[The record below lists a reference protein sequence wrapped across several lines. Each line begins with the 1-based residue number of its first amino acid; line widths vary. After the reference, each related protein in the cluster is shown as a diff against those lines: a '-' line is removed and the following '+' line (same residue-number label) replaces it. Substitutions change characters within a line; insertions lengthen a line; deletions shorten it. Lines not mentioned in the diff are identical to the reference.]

1 MLLLCVRHR
10 VSGDTICCR
19 SSLRLIPVFS
29 LSPFKHVLFSMCPLA
44 VLSHVRPRFT
54 YNTSFSYILGNYGH
68 ARSHGGRQPAAVK
81 PVLYVRIEYVYTCI
95 HISVHARM
103 RWGWG
108 HPALGASPFSPRGP
122 TGERILLLAATT
134 VSSCTSS
141 TILDKP
147 LGHSAKSSFANEK
160 GSSLRCAVCQTRK
173 WWRSCREGCR
183 GTNARHLIG
192 SNFGKNS

>member
-1 MLLLCVRHR
+1 MCGFTTGYLDRMNFNYTVRCSTTYECVFACNCHVLVMLLLRCYLAVSVAAVLLLCVRHR

-95 HISVHARM
+95 HISVHSRM
-103 RWGWG
+103 RWG
-108 HPALGASPFSPRGP
+108 
-122 TGERILLLAATT
+122 
-134 VSSCTSS
+134 
-141 TILDKP
+141 
-147 LGHSAKSSFANEK
+147 
-160 GSSLRCAVCQTRK
+160 
-173 WWRSCREGCR
+173 
-183 GTNARHLIG
+183 
-192 SNFGKNS
+192 